1 MSSVSS
7 VVKSPFL
14 FPLNHASLSYNI
26 HAPDL
31 DPCPPPNPGAIRAP
45 PPISTKSAI
54 ASLPNPFFPPWLRAW
69 LPAIL
74 WSLLIFFFSTDTFSA
89 LHTGSIIEPIL
100 RWLLPSLSPDAIDH
114 LHFLIRKCAHFTEYF
129 IFFILLY
136 RGIRAGRTDW
146 RWTWASAA
154 WFIAAAY
161 SCLDE
166 IHQSFVASR
175 TASPWDSLLD
185 STGALVALLLLLAFY
200 RLRRSSNL
208 QIGQHPRRPL

>member
-1 MSSVSS
+1 MPTSEPWRNPRPAPNLDEVRYR
-7 VVKSPFL
+7 VPPKS
-14 FPLNHASLSYNI
+14 
-26 HAPDL
+26 
-31 DPCPPPNPGAIRAP
+31 
-45 PPISTKSAI
+45 
-54 ASLPNPFFPPWLRAW
+54 FFPHWLRAW
-69 LPAIL
+69 LPAIV
-74 WSLLIFFFSTDTFSA
+74 WSVLIFFLSTDTFSA
-89 LHTGSIIEPIL
+89 LHTGSVIEPIL